1 MYKSGKHKYRPRKG
15 REHVAQVAIG
25 DTVVL
30 AGDIEGYM
38 TTEAYNVIGYFQ
50 ITNELGL
57 PNGQK
62 GWVHEP
68 KSFVDSYIVL
78 KQEDSKIQ
86 QEDIDKQKRLAATKT
101 SNQSSGKK
109 KAGRRK
115 GR

>member
-1 MYKSGKHKYRPRKG
+1 MPQLA
-15 REHVAQVAIG
+15 VG

-86 QEDIDKQKRLAATKT
+86 QEDLDKQRRLAASKKA
-101 SNQSSGKK
+101 NQSGTGKK
-109 KAGRRK
+109 KK
-115 GR
+115 GRKKG